1 MESTDIT
8 TITSASIAKDNVK
21 ETNED
26 ENDNSV
32 SVGKDNQDV
41 NTSIGLT
48 SAELWKLKAKLW
60 MEKYIFRWKRT

>member
-26 ENDNSV
+26 ENDDSV
-32 SVGKDNQDV
+32 SVGKD

-48 SAELWKLKAKLW
+48 SAELWKLKVKLW